1 MFGLLFGALAG
12 GIAGYYWRDRI
23 REYMSDRGPDLRNRV
38 ADRLGAFGDR
48 TTGAMDRARS
58 RIDSAVR
65 TGQERLRASGTT
77 SVRQPQAPHRDAGSG
92 EGVG

>member
-1 MFGLLFGALAG
+1 MFGFVFGSLAG

-23 REYMSDRGPDLRNRV
+23 RDYMSDRGPDLRNRV

-48 TTGAMDRARS
+48 ATGAMDRARS

-65 TGQERLRASGTT
+65 TGQERLRPTGTT
-77 SVRQPQAPHRDAGSG
+77 GGRPPQAPHRDAGINW
-92 EGVG
+92 VA